1 MARLQELQEQLAN
14 ATNTIVKERLQKEI
28 DKEIAKQSASA
39 PAQGQSSGVD
49 PQLIQVLAA
58 LESAVS
64 RSSAPQQSAS
74 VQALVD
80 ALKIYKINLNDLSD
94 SVKALIQSQRKVEV
108 VVRQVS
114 NKTMATQVQSAMLE
128 RPLTQLI
135 LSDLDARNNVYLYG
149 GAGTGKTF
157 IANFIAKLMG
167 WKAITLNC
175 NQYTSPLDILGGQTI
190 TGYQEGKLT
199 QAWNNRIQNVDGTFT
214 NVEGCVLIL
223 DELPKID
230 PNTAGI
236 LNDALAKVK
245 EFRPSDTEKDANGN
259 PVMIPPTITN
269 GRNEVLPMG
278 NFFCIAT
285 GNTKLNTVDPDYE
298 ANFKQDLSLQDR
310 FIGSTY
316 RVFVDYEYEFNNIMA
331 GYGFIWIFCTKLR
344 QAIEELKA
352 TGQAFVSIRIMENL
366 RATFEV
372 EVDLMGRKKAGVIT
386 KPKTIIDAL
395 DTFFLLFKKSIR
407 DRLLQV
413 VDYPE
418 FKNIVSQKLKM
429 KVDPNSPNYN
439 TPDEIREAERM
450 IKDYKE
456 KQKKLVET
464 EN

>member
-1 MARLQELQEQLAN
+1 MERLQELQKQLAN
-14 ATNTIVKERLQKEI
+14 ATNPTIKDRLQQEI
-28 DKEIAKQSASA
+28 DKEIAKQAAPSSGGQNA
-39 PAQGQSSGVD
+39 PAD
-49 PQLIQVLAA
+49 PELVRLLAA
-58 LESAVS
+58 LEVAVS
-64 RSSAPQQSAS
+64 RSTPAQASTS

-80 ALKIYKINLNDLSD
+80 ALKVYKINLNDLSD
-94 SVKALIQSQRKVEV
+94 SLKQILQSQRKLEV

-114 NKTMATQVQSAMLE
+114 NKTVSSQVSSAMLE

-199 QAWNNRIQNVDGTFT
+199 QAWSNRMQKADGTYEM
-214 NVEGCVLIL
+214 VDGCVLIL

-245 EFRPSDTEKDANGN
+245 EFRPSETEFDANGN

-310 FIGSTY
+310 FVGSTY

-344 QAIEELKA
+344 RQIEELKA
-352 TGQAFVSIRIMENL
+352 TGQAFISIRIMENL
-366 RATFEV
+366 RSTFQV
-372 EVDLMGRKKAGVIT
+372 QVDLKNKKKTGVIT

-407 DRLLQV
+407 DRLLQTADYDGFKRV
-413 VDYPE
+413 VE
-418 FKNIVSQKLKM
+418 EKLNM
-429 KVDPNSPNYN
+429 QVDPNAPNYN
-439 TPDEIREAERM
+439 TAREVQEAEKM
-450 IKDYKE
+450 IVDYKQR
-456 KQKKLVET
+456 QKKLLET
-464 EN
+464 EM

>member
-1 MARLQELQEQLAN
+1 
-14 ATNTIVKERLQKEI
+14 
-28 DKEIAKQSASA
+28 
-39 PAQGQSSGVD
+39 
-49 PQLIQVLAA
+49 
-58 LESAVS
+58 
-64 RSSAPQQSAS
+64 
-74 VQALVD
+74 
-80 ALKIYKINLNDLSD
+80 
-94 SVKALIQSQRKVEV
+94 
-108 VVRQVS
+108 
-114 NKTMATQVQSAMLE
+114 MLE

-199 QAWNNRIQNVDGTFT
+199 QAWSNRMQKADGTFES
-214 NVEGCVLIL
+214 VDGCVLIL

-245 EFRPSDTEKDANGN
+245 EFRPSDTEFDANGN

-269 GRNEVLPMG
+269 GRNEVLSMG

-310 FIGSTY
+310 FVGSTY
-316 RVFVDYEYEFNNIMA
+316 RVFGVYEYEFNNIMA
-331 GYGFIWIFCTKLR
+331 GYGFIWIFCTRLR
-344 QAIEELKA
+344 RQIEELKA
-352 TGQAFVSIRIMENL
+352 TGQAFISIRIMENL
-366 RATFEV
+366 RSTFQV
-372 EVDLMGRKKAGVIT
+372 QVDLQNKKKMGIIT

-407 DRLLQV
+407 ERLLQTANYDAFKSV
-413 VDYPE
+413 VDD
-418 FKNIVSQKLKM
+418 KLKM
-429 KVDPNSPNYN
+429 QVDPNAPNYN
-439 TPDEIREAERM
+439 TPAEIAEAERM
-450 IKDYKE
+450 IREYKE
-456 KQKKLVET
+456 RQKKLLET
-464 EN
+464 EI

>member
-1 MARLQELQEQLAN
+1 MERLQELQQQLAN
-14 ATNTIVKERLQKEI
+14 ATNTAVRDRLQKEI
-28 DKEIAKQSASA
+28 DKELAKQTQNVPQGQPSVDPELARLLAALEVAVSKSA
-39 PAQGQSSGVD
+39 PAQT
-49 PQLIQVLAA
+49 
-58 LESAVS
+58 
-64 RSSAPQQSAS
+64 SAS

-80 ALKIYKINLNDLSD
+80 ALKVYKINLNDLSD
-94 SVKALIQSQRKVEV
+94 SLKSIIQSQRKIEV

-114 NKTMATQVQSAMLE
+114 NKTISSQVSSAMLE

-199 QAWNNRIQNVDGTFT
+199 QAWRNEIQKPDGSFEKV
-214 NVEGCVLIL
+214 NGCVLIL

-245 EFRPSDTEKDANGN
+245 EWRPSETEFDADGN
-259 PVMIPPTITN
+259 PVMIPPVITN
-269 GRNEVLPMG
+269 GKNQDLSMG

-285 GNTKLNTVDPDYE
+285 GNTKLNSVDPDYE

-310 FIGSTY
+310 FVGSTY

-331 GYGFIWIFCTKLR
+331 GYGFIWIFCTQVR
-344 QAIEELKA
+344 EAVESLKA

-366 RATFEV
+366 KSTFQIQ
-372 EVDLMGRKKAGVIT
+372 VDLMNRKKIGIIT

-407 DRLLQV
+407 DRLLTIV
-413 VDYPE
+413 NYAE
-418 FKNIVSQKLKM
+418 FKTIVQNKLTM
-429 KVDPNSPNYN
+429 KVDPQAPNYN
-439 TPDEIREAERM
+439 TPNEIA
-450 IKDYKE
+450 IAQGLIANYKTR
-456 KQKKLVET
+456 QQQLL
-464 EN
+464 ENEN

>member
-1 MARLQELQEQLAN
+1 MARLQELQQQLAN
-14 ATNTIVKERLQKEI
+14 ATNQAVKDRLQKEI
-28 DKEIAKQSASA
+28 DKELAKQN
-39 PAQGQSSGVD
+39 AQATTSSGSAAD
-49 PQLIQVLAA
+49 PELVRLLAA
-58 LESAVS
+58 LEVAVS
-64 RSSAPQQSAS
+64 KSAPAQQSAS
-74 VQALVD
+74 VQALID
-80 ALKIYKINLNDLSD
+80 ALKVYKINLNDLSD
-94 SVKALIQSQRKVEV
+94 SLKQILQSQRKIEV
-108 VVRQVS
+108 VVRQIS
-114 NKTMATQVQSAMLE
+114 NKTIASQVSSAMLE

-199 QAWNNRIQNVDGTFT
+199 QAWSNRMQKADGTFES
-214 NVEGCVLIL
+214 VDGCVLIL

-245 EFRPSDTEKDANGN
+245 EFRPSDTEFDANGN

-269 GRNEVLPMG
+269 GRNEVLSMG

-310 FIGSTY
+310 FVGSTY
-316 RVFVDYEYEFNNIMA
+316 RVFGVYEYEFNNIMA
-331 GYGFIWIFCTKLR
+331 GYGFIWIFCTRLR
-344 QAIEELKA
+344 RQIEELKA
-352 TGQAFVSIRIMENL
+352 TGQAFISIRIMENL
-366 RATFEV
+366 RSTFQV
-372 EVDLMGRKKAGVIT
+372 QVDLQNKKKMGIIT

-407 DRLLQV
+407 ERLLQTANYDAFKSV
-413 VDYPE
+413 VDD
-418 FKNIVSQKLKM
+418 KLKM
-429 KVDPNSPNYN
+429 QVDPNAPNYN
-439 TPDEIREAERM
+439 TPAEIAEAERM
-450 IKDYKE
+450 IREYKE
-456 KQKKLVET
+456 RQKKLLET
-464 EN
+464 EI